1 MISLQT
7 LSKLWLLNNGFSGPN
22 YLYWDQSMIKQIKSS
37 EIKKFVENN
46 PKTVLLDVRTDDEWK
61 TIGKPDTKNLGIKTF
76 FITIG
81 QNPSFI
87 DSVKKEINKENQIL
101 VMCAAGGRS
110 IIAANLLQN
119 EGYKVNNISDGFSGN
134 GQDLGW
140 KNSGL
145 PTN

>member
-1 MISLQT
+1 MI
-7 LSKLWLLNNGFSGPN
+7 
-22 YLYWDQSMIKQIKSS
+22 DQIKSS
-37 EIKKFVENN
+37 EIKKFIEKN
-46 PKTVLLDVRTDDEWK
+46 PKTVLLDVRTEDEWN
-61 TIGKPDTKNLGIKTF
+61 TIGKPASAAMGIETF
-76 FITIG
+76 FITISQDPG
-81 QNPSFI
+81 FI
-87 DSVKKEINKENQIL
+87 ENVKKKISKDNQVL

-119 EGYKVNNISDGFSGN
+119 EGYKAHNISDGFSGN